1 MKIILSRK
9 GFDSANGGIV
19 SPIFEDGAMI
29 SFPIPSNDVD
39 TYDSLY
45 YNGVRYSQILH

>member
-19 SPIFEDGAMI
+19 SPIFENGTMLT
-29 SFPIPSNDVD
+29 FPIPSNDKE
-39 TYDSLY
+39 TYND
-45 YNGVRYSQILH
+45 LHM